1 MSKQVAQEL
10 NNSHS
15 PEAYV
20 SNFTFFDKPEEIRAI
35 SLFNAQELCVAVC
48 QKPSE
53 SARYIHE
60 LWRIGHISTI
70 FEFLTM
76 DVGCIEDQPS
86 YPFRNFLERGDVKD
100 DIIFNV
106 AFMLKIKGISQEE
119 CTAFLYDISV
129 ASFNAQNGFELEY
142 EPAENEGINEKVT
155 QMMQIA
161 TIADFDTPV
170 QTTDAQ
176 VAV

>member
-1 MSKQVAQEL
+1 MSTQVVSEL

-20 SNFTFFDKPEEIRAI
+20 SDFTFFEKPEIRKAI
-35 SLFNAQELCVAVC
+35 SQFNAQELCVAVC

-60 LWRIGHISTI
+60 LWRTGHISTL

-76 DVGCIEDQPS
+76 DVGCIGDQSS

-106 AFMLKIKGISQEE
+106 AFMLKIRGIAQEE

-129 ASFNAQNGFELEY
+129 ASFNAKNGFELEY
-142 EPAENEGINEKVT
+142 EPTESEGINEKVS
-155 QMMQIA
+155 QMMQLA
-161 TIADFDTPV
+161 ERADFDTPEHI
-170 QTTDAQ
+170 TDIQ
-176 VAV
+176 EEI